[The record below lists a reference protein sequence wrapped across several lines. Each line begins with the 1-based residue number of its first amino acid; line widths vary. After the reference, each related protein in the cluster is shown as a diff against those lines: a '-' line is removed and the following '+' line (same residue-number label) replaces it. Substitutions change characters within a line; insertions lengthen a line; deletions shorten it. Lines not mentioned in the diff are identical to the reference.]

1 MADQYLPLV
10 LAAASLASAAL
21 VGVAILALVRRQ
33 SLSYGLVTAAI
44 GALLVRS
51 ILGIGTHAGVFAGHT
66 HHFLEHILDVAVVTL
81 LIVAVAVARRSLSEP
96 PADRRY
102 RRFDDDYENEYR

>member
-10 LAAASLASAAL
+10 LTAASLASAAL
-21 VGVAILALVRRQ
+21 VGIAILALVRRR
-33 SLSYGLVTAAI
+33 SLSYTLVAAAI
-44 GALLVRS
+44 GTILVRS
-51 ILGIGTHAGVFAGHT
+51 VIGIGTHIGVFAGHT
-66 HHFLEHILDVAVVTL
+66 HHFLEHILDVAVVVL
-81 LIVAVAVARRSLSEP
+81 LIAAVAVARRRLSEP